1 MILIPSGQFVQG
13 DLRSE
18 FGDVPPA
25 FLPLGNRPLYV
36 WQIGV
41 LRESFPGERIIM
53 SVPEAFNLEASSEFE
68 LSRLGCDV
76 VKVPSALSLAESILL
91 VLNMS
96 GYDPEAPLRILHGD
110 TYIPG
115 IPLGEDL
122 IGIASSKDQYEWQFA
137 DVNVRHS
144 VDIWCGYFSFSNAP
158 ELVRSLAISRG
169 SFVGAV
175 QHYSESISTD
185 FVPVSGWMD
194 SGHLNTYFRAREQF
208 TTERHFNNLVV
219 SDGLVTK
226 SGSPSKKIRAEAN
239 WFNALPGHLRVHA
252 PQLLF
257 RDDVQANYGIE
268 YLPMP
273 PLNELYV
280 HGRLSVPVWE
290 QLFGYCDTW
299 FSKAC
304 MTPFDNADI
313 GLLRHRLV
321 SVKTWDRLGQVDQLS
336 PINLDRPLKINGME
350 APSLRCIVDHCIDVA
365 ESAPFLGGVMHGD
378 FCFSNI
384 ILDSRAGRIR
394 LIDPRGI
401 DGTDSQ
407 LLAGDLLYDL
417 AKLAH
422 SAVGFYD
429 LIIAGLFDVKG
440 DLRSGEV
447 SLEIHVSN
455 LQEEIAE
462 LFLSR
467 GFLGI
472 SRGDIDAVMAIVV
485 LLFISMIPLH
495 ADVAER
501 QLAFIANAVRIY
513 REYLGD

>member
-36 WQIGV
+36 WQIDV
-41 LRESFPGERIIM
+41 LRDSFPDDRIIM
-53 SVPEAFNLEASSEFE
+53 SVPETFNLEPSSERE

-76 VKVPSALSLAESILL
+76 VKVPSSLSLAESILL
-91 VLNMS
+91 VLNIS
-96 GYDPEAPLRILHGD
+96 GFDPAAPLRILHGD
-110 TYIPG
+110 TYVPSL
-115 IPLGEDL
+115 PLGKDL

-137 DVNVRHS
+137 DVNARHS
-144 VDIWCGYFSFSNAP
+144 VDIWCGYFSFSNVP
-158 ELVRSLAISRG
+158 EFVRSLAISRG

-175 QHYSESISTD
+175 QRYAESISTN
-185 FVPVSGWMD
+185 FVPISGWMD
-194 SGHLNTYFRAREQF
+194 SGHLNTYFRVREQF

-219 SDGLVTK
+219 KEGSVTK
-226 SGSPSKKIRAEAN
+226 SGSPSRKIRAEAN
-239 WFNALPGHLRVHA
+239 WFNALPGDLRVYA

-257 RDDVQANYGIE
+257 RDDLRAEYRIE

-280 HGRLSVPVWE
+280 HGRLSVPFWE
-290 QLFGYCDTW
+290 QVFGYCDKW
-299 FSKAC
+299 FSKARVSASGG
-304 MTPFDNADI
+304 ADTS
-313 GLLRHRLV
+313 LLRHELV
-321 SVKTWDRLGQVDQLS
+321 SVKTWDRLEQLRQVSQVD
-336 PINLDRPLKINGME
+336 LDRPLKINGME
-350 APSLRCIVDHCIDVA
+350 APSLRCIVEQCIGVA
-365 ESAPFLGGVMHGD
+365 ESAPYIEGVMHGD

-401 DGTDSQ
+401 EGTDSQ
-407 LLAGDLLYDL
+407 LLVGDLLYDL

-429 LIIAGLFDVKG
+429 LIIAGMFDVEG

-447 SLEIHVSN
+447 TLEIHVSS
-455 LQEEIAE
+455 LQKEIAE

-467 GFLGI
+467 GFLGV
-472 SRGDIDAVMAIVV
+472 SQGDIKAVMAIVV
-485 LLFISMIPLH
+485 LLFISMVPLH

-501 QLAFIANAVRIY
+501 QLAFVANAVRIY